1 MTFHSWDEKQS
12 RCLRGWWRNLVNELL
27 IEGRDKDAVALF
39 EEFDLDSDL
48 KSEVFK
54 LI

>member
-1 MTFHSWDEKQS
+1 MAFQSWDEKQA
-12 RCLRGWWRNLVNELL
+12 RYLRGWWRNLINQLL
-27 IEGRDKDAVALF
+27 IDGRDKDAIALF

-48 KSEVFK
+48 KSEAFK